1 MWLRLSDSTDD
12 DPVILNVCAT
22 RTDQAKVLGWLV
34 RLMLYAA
41 KHGSDGY
48 LPDLIFRDIVRSKVW
63 RYRLTSPPNGGTALL
78 HRRGDVCEC
87 LKDRPQWPDT
97 AADVF
102 IHHYLM
108 WNPTKDETD
117 VARAKQ
123 AELRDRELQ
132 AAVRMRDQGRCR
144 YCGVKVI
151 WADRRSAQGGV
162 YDHVDPARAG
172 GAANLV
178 VACRG
183 CNSRKGARTPA
194 AAGMTL
200 LPVPGSESGSERDLT
215 PTTWSGADATTHVP
229 VRDGTGRVTTPAT
242 PGDAGP
248 AGDRNPIGPPTPRR
262 SSLHTD
268 PHRRSAL
275 ADDPTDHA
283 GLPTPADLHHASDIY
298 NAFTETDDP

>member
-48 LPDLIFRDIVRSKVW
+48 VPELIFRDIVRSKVW

-97 AADVF
+97 AADIF

-132 AAVRMRDQGRCR
+132 AAVRARDEGRCR

-151 WADRRSAQGGV
+151 WQDRRSAQGGV
-162 YDHVDPARAG
+162 YDHVDPTRAA

-183 CNSRKGARTPA
+183 CNSRKGARTPQ

-200 LPVPGSESGSERDLT
+200 LPVPGTETGTAGDLT
-215 PTTWSGADATTHVP
+215 LTNWSGRDRTTHVP
-229 VRDGTGRVTTPAT
+229 VRDGTGRVTTPGA
-242 PGDAGP
+242 GDAGP
-248 AGDRNPIGPPTPRR
+248 AGERDQTGPAPPRPTSRHP
-262 SSLHTD
+262 D

-275 ADDPTDHA
+275 ADDPADHA
-283 GLPTPADLHHASDIY
+283 GLPTPTHLDHALTEY
-298 NAFTETDDP
+298 NAFTDKDDP